1 MQSLEIKQVLNLFKN
16 NAKNISFLDIRE
28 RREYVHGFAFGSVN
42 CPLSKFKY
50 LIKELV
56 PDVNTTLILIGVK
69 NINQK
74 DQIQK
79 ILKKLKYDRSFF
91 IKGDYKIWK
100 KKKFPLWAGE
110 YTFSKAFGEWIE
122 ITSNIKNLY
131 AKQLYKI
138 HKKNHNYLQID
149 ARPKKEFEKF
159 SLPQSVQCSGGE
171 LPCYI
176 NNTEN
181 LRKNYIVHC
190 AGRTR
195 SIIAYQ
201 TLKDFNFKN
210 KKYVLNGGTQNWVL
224 NGFDRKFKN
233 RSKIKSI
240 KINYKNDLKLANSIA
255 KKFKIP
261 FTQIMNKQIN
271 SYNFQINSEIKN
283 FKKIPGWK
291 QVNATTLIQSTDK
304 FISSTNTKVLIFSN
318 IPSSAVFTVI
328 WLRRMGYQAIWQKK
342 NAHKIKKNY
351 KSTKPDPTYFFP
363 KRHLGS
369 KSDSKGY
376 LKWEHS
382 LIPTIKKW
390 GCKNPWLSANQKNL
404 SKVQHSIYKIYK
416 SFSLL
421 RI

>member
-1 MQSLEIKQVLNLFKN
+1 MQSLEIKQVLNLLKN
-16 NAKNISFLDIRE
+16 NTKNISFLDIRE
-28 RREYVHGFAFGSVN
+28 RKQYVHGFAFGSVN
-42 CPLSKFKY
+42 CPFSKFKY

-56 PDVNTTLILIGVK
+56 PDVNTILILIGIK
-69 NINQK
+69 NIYQK
-74 DQIQK
+74 DKIQK
-79 ILKKLKYDRSFF
+79 ILKKLKYNRSF
-91 IKGDYKIWK
+91 ILKGDYKIWK
-100 KKKFPLWAGE
+100 KQKFPLWAGE

-131 AKQLYKI
+131 AKELYKI

-171 LPCYI
+171 LPCFI
-176 NNTEN
+176 NNKEN
-181 LRKNYIVHC
+181 LRKNFIVHC

-233 RSKIKSI
+233 QSKIKLT
-240 KINYKNDLKLANSIA
+240 KINYKDDLKLANSIA

-261 FTQIMNKQIN
+261 STQIMNKQTN
-271 SYNFQINSEIKN
+271 SYNFQINSEIQN

-304 FISSTNTKVLIFSN
+304 FISSTNTRVLIFSN

-342 NAHKIKKNY
+342 NARKIKKNY

-390 GCKNPWLSANQKNL
+390 GCKNPWLSANQKDL

-416 SFSLL
+416 SF
-421 RI
+421 

>member
-1 MQSLEIKQVLNLFKN
+1 MQSLEIKRVLNLLKN
-16 NAKNISFLDIRE
+16 NTKNISFLDIRE
-28 RREYVHGFAFGSVN
+28 RKEYVHGFAFGSVN
-42 CPLSKFKY
+42 CPFSKFKY

-56 PDVNTTLILIGVK
+56 PDVNTTLILIGIK

-74 DQIQK
+74 TQIQK
-79 ILKKLKYDRSFF
+79 ILKKLKYHRSFI

-100 KKKFPLWAGE
+100 KYKFPIWAGE

-122 ITSNIKNLY
+122 ITSTIKNLY
-131 AKQLYKI
+131 AKELYKI
-138 HKKNHNYLQID
+138 HNQNHNYLQID

-233 RSKIKSI
+233 QSKITST
-240 KINYKNDLKLANSIA
+240 KINYKDDLKLANSIV

-261 FTQIMNKQIN
+261 TTQIMNKKTN

-342 NAHKIKKNY
+342 NARKIKKNY

-390 GCKNPWLSANQKNL
+390 GCKNPWLSANEKEL

-416 SFSLL
+416 NF
-421 RI
+421 

>member
-1 MQSLEIKQVLNLFKN
+1 MQSLEIKQVLSLLKN
-16 NAKNISFLDIRE
+16 NTKNISFLDIRE
-28 RREYVHGFAFGSVN
+28 RKEYVHGSAFGSVN
-42 CPLSKFKY
+42 CPFSKFKF
-50 LIKELV
+50 LINELV
-56 PDVNTTLILIGVK
+56 PDKNTKIILIGVK

-74 DQIQK
+74 KQIQK
-79 ILKKLKYDRSFF
+79 ILKKLKYHKSFI

-100 KKKFPLWAGE
+100 KYKFPFWAGE

-131 AKQLYKI
+131 AKELYKI

-233 RSKIKSI
+233 KSKIKST
-240 KINYKNDLKLANSIA
+240 KINYKDDLKLANSIA

-261 FTQIMNKQIN
+261 STQTMNKQTN

-304 FISSTNTKVLIFSN
+304 FISSTNTRVLIFSN
-318 IPSSAVFTVI
+318 IPSSAVFAVI
-328 WLRRMGYQAIWQKK
+328 WLRRMGYQAIWQKS
-342 NAHKIKKNY
+342 NARKIKKNY

-369 KSDSKGY
+369 KTDSKGY

-390 GCKNPWLSANQKNL
+390 GCKNPWLSANQKDL

-416 SFSLL
+416 SF
-421 RI
+421 

>member
-1 MQSLEIKQVLNLFKN
+1 MQYLEIEQAIKLLKN
-16 NAKNISFLDIRE
+16 NKKNISFLDIRE
-28 RREYVHGFAFGSVN
+28 RKQYVHGFAFGSVN
-42 CPLSKFKY
+42 CPFSKFKY

-56 PDVNTTLILIGVK
+56 PDLNTNLILIGVK
-69 NINQK
+69 NNNQTN
-74 DQIQK
+74 QIQK
-79 ILKKLKYDRSFF
+79 ILTKFRYCRSYI
-91 IKGDYKIWK
+91 IKGDYKNWK
-100 KKKFPLWAGE
+100 KHKFPLWAGE

-131 AKQLYKI
+131 AKELNKI

-176 NNTEN
+176 NNKEN
-181 LRKNYIVHC
+181 LKKNYIVHC

-201 TLKDFNFKN
+201 TLKDFDFEN

-224 NGFDRKFKN
+224 NGYDRKFKN
-233 RSKIKSI
+233 KSKIKST
-240 KINYKNDLKLANSIA
+240 KINYKDDLKLANSVA
-255 KKFKIP
+255 KKFNIP
-261 FTQIMNKQIN
+261 STHIESKQAN

-304 FISSTNTKVLIFSN
+304 FISSTNTKVLIFSH

-328 WLRRMGYQAIWQKK
+328 WLRRMGYQAIWQKR
-342 NAHKIKKNY
+342 NARNIKKNY

-363 KRHLGS
+363 RRHLGS

-376 LKWEHS
+376 LNWEHS

-390 GCKNPWLSANQKNL
+390 GCKNPWLSANQEDL
-404 SKVQHSIYKIYK
+404 SKVKHSIYKIYK
-416 SFSLL
+416 NF
-421 RI
+421 

>member
-1 MQSLEIKQVLNLFKN
+1 
-16 NAKNISFLDIRE
+16 
-28 RREYVHGFAFGSVN
+28 
-42 CPLSKFKY
+42 
-50 LIKELV
+50 
-56 PDVNTTLILIGVK
+56 LIGVK
-69 NINQK
+69 NNNQTN
-74 DQIQK
+74 QIQK
-79 ILKKLKYDRSFF
+79 ILTKFRYCRSYI
-91 IKGDYKIWK
+91 IKGDYKNWK
-100 KKKFPLWAGE
+100 KHKFPLWAGE

-122 ITSNIKNLY
+122 ITSNIKNIY
-131 AKQLYKI
+131 AKELNKI

-176 NNTEN
+176 NNKEN
-181 LRKNYIVHC
+181 LKKNYIVHC

-201 TLKDFNFKN
+201 TLKDFDFEN

-224 NGFDRKFKN
+224 NGYDRKFKN
-233 RSKIKSI
+233 KSKIKST
-240 KINYKNDLKLANSIA
+240 KINYKDDLKLANSVA
-255 KKFKIP
+255 KKFNIP
-261 FTQIMNKQIN
+261 STQIKSKQAN

-291 QVNATTLIQSTDK
+291 RVNATTLIQSTDK
-304 FISSTNTKVLIFSN
+304 FISSTNTKVLIFSH

-328 WLRRMGYQAIWQKK
+328 WLRRMGYQAIWQKR
-342 NAHKIKKNY
+342 NARKIKKNY

-363 KRHLGS
+363 RRHLGS

-376 LKWEHS
+376 LNWEHS

-390 GCKNPWLSANQKNL
+390 GCKNPWLSANREDL
-404 SKVQHSIYKIYK
+404 SKVKHSIYKIYK
-416 SFSLL
+416 NF
-421 RI
+421 

>member
-1 MQSLEIKQVLNLFKN
+1 MQSLEIKRVLNLLKN
-16 NAKNISFLDIRE
+16 NTKNISFLDIRE
-28 RREYVHGFAFGSVN
+28 RKEYVHGFAFGSVN
-42 CPLSKFKY
+42 CPFSKFKY

-56 PDVNTTLILIGVK
+56 PDVNTTLILIGIK
-69 NINQK
+69 NTYQK
-74 DQIQK
+74 DKIQK
-79 ILKKLKYDRSFF
+79 ILKKLKYDRSF
-91 IKGDYKIWK
+91 ILKGDYKIWK
-100 KKKFPLWAGE
+100 KQKFPLWAGE

-131 AKQLYKI
+131 AKELYKI

-171 LPCYI
+171 LPCFI
-176 NNTEN
+176 NNKEN
-181 LRKNYIVHC
+181 LRKNFIVHC

-233 RSKIKSI
+233 HSKIKST
-240 KINYKNDLKLANSIA
+240 KINHKDDLKLAHSIA

-261 FTQIMNKQIN
+261 STQTMNKQTN

-291 QVNATTLIQSTDK
+291 QVDATTLIQSTDK
-304 FISSTNTKVLIFSN
+304 FISSTNTRVLIFSN
-318 IPSSAVFTVI
+318 IPSSAVFAVI
-328 WLRRMGYQAIWQKK
+328 WLRRMGYQAIWQKS
-342 NAHKIKKNY
+342 NARKIKKNY

-390 GCKNPWLSANQKNL
+390 GCKNPWLSANQKDL

-416 SFSLL
+416 RF
-421 RI
+421 

>member
-1 MQSLEIKQVLNLFKN
+1 MLKI
-16 NAKNISFLDIRE
+16 
-28 RREYVHGFAFGSVN
+28 
-42 CPLSKFKY
+42 
-50 LIKELV
+50 LIK
-56 PDVNTTLILIGVK
+56 
-69 NINQK
+69 
-74 DQIQK
+74 K
-79 ILKKLKYDRSFF
+79 IKYKKYLKKLKYNRSFF

-100 KKKFPLWAGE
+100 KYKFPLWAGE

-131 AKQLYKI
+131 AKELYKI

-233 RSKIKSI
+233 QSKIKSI
-240 KINYKNDLKLANSIA
+240 KINYKDDLKLANSIA

-261 FTQIMNKQIN
+261 STQIMNKQTN
-271 SYNFQINSEIKN
+271 CYNFQINSEIKN

-304 FISSTNTKVLIFSN
+304 FISSTNTKILIFSN

-342 NAHKIKKNY
+342 NARKIKKNY

-390 GCKNPWLSANQKNL
+390 GCKNPWLSANQKDL

-416 SFSLL
+416 SF
-421 RI
+421 

>member
-1 MQSLEIKQVLNLFKN
+1 MQSLEIKQVLNILKN
-16 NAKNISFLDIRE
+16 NTKNISFLDIRK
-28 RREYVHGFAFGSVN
+28 RKEYVYGFAFGSVN
-42 CPLSKFKY
+42 CPFSKFKY

-56 PDVNTTLILIGVK
+56 PDINTTLILIGVK

-74 DQIQK
+74 NQIQK
-79 ILKKLKYDRSFF
+79 MLKKLKYHRSFI

-100 KKKFPLWAGE
+100 KYKFPIWAGE

-122 ITSNIKNLY
+122 ITSTIKNLY
-131 AKQLYKI
+131 AKELYKI
-138 HKKNHNYLQID
+138 HNQNHNYLQID

-233 RSKIKSI
+233 QSKITST
-240 KINYKNDLKLANSIA
+240 KINYKDDLKLANSIV

-261 FTQIMNKQIN
+261 TTQIMNKKTN

-318 IPSSAVFTVI
+318 IPSSAVFTII

-342 NAHKIKKNY
+342 NARKIKKNY
-351 KSTKPDPTYFFP
+351 KSIKPDPTYFFP

-390 GCKNPWLSANQKNL
+390 GCKNPWLSANQKDL

-416 SFSLL
+416 NF
-421 RI
+421 

>member
-1 MQSLEIKQVLNLFKN
+1 MQYLEIEQAIKLLKN
-16 NAKNISFLDIRE
+16 NKKNISFLDIRE
-28 RREYVHGFAFGSVN
+28 RKQYVHGFAFGSVN
-42 CPLSKFKY
+42 CPFSKFKY
-50 LIKELV
+50 LIKELA
-56 PDVNTTLILIGVK
+56 PDLNTNLILIGVK
-69 NINQK
+69 NNNQTN
-74 DQIQK
+74 QIQK
-79 ILKKLKYDRSFF
+79 ILTKFRYCRSYI
-91 IKGDYKIWK
+91 IKGDYKNWK
-100 KKKFPLWAGE
+100 KHKFPLWAGE

-131 AKQLYKI
+131 AKELNKI

-176 NNTEN
+176 NNKEN
-181 LRKNYIVHC
+181 LKKNYIVHC

-201 TLKDFNFKN
+201 TLKDFDFEN

-224 NGFDRKFKN
+224 NGYDRKFKN
-233 RSKIKSI
+233 KSKIKST
-240 KINYKNDLKLANSIA
+240 KINYKDDLKLANTVA
-255 KKFKIP
+255 KKFNIP
-261 FTQIMNKQIN
+261 LTHIESKKAN

-304 FISSTNTKVLIFSN
+304 FISSTNTKVLIFSH

-328 WLRRMGYQAIWQKK
+328 WLRRMGYQAIWQKR
-342 NAHKIKKNY
+342 NALNIKKNY

-363 KRHLGS
+363 RRHLGS

-376 LKWEHS
+376 LNWEHS

-390 GCKNPWLSANQKNL
+390 GCKNPWLSANQEDL
-404 SKVQHSIYKIYK
+404 SKVKHSIYKIYK
-416 SFSLL
+416 NF
-421 RI
+421 

>member
-1 MQSLEIKQVLNLFKN
+1 MQYLEIEQAIKLLKN
-16 NAKNISFLDIRE
+16 NKKNISFLDIRE
-28 RREYVHGFAFGSVN
+28 RKQYVHGFAFGSVN
-42 CPLSKFKY
+42 CPFSKFKY

-56 PDVNTTLILIGVK
+56 PDLNTNLILIGVK
-69 NINQK
+69 NNNQTN
-74 DQIQK
+74 QIQK
-79 ILKKLKYDRSFF
+79 ILTKFRYCRSY
-91 IKGDYKIWK
+91 IVKGDYKNWK
-100 KKKFPLWAGE
+100 KHKFPLWAGE

-122 ITSNIKNLY
+122 ITSNIKNIY
-131 AKQLYKI
+131 AKELNKI

-176 NNTEN
+176 NNKEN
-181 LRKNYIVHC
+181 LKKNYIVHC

-201 TLKDFNFKN
+201 TLKDFDFEN

-224 NGFDRKFKN
+224 NGYDRKFNNK
-233 RSKIKSI
+233 SKIKST
-240 KINYKNDLKLANSIA
+240 KINYKDDLKLANTVA
-255 KKFKIP
+255 KKFNIP
-261 FTQIMNKQIN
+261 STHIESKQAY

-304 FISSTNTKVLIFSN
+304 FISSTNTKVLIFSH

-328 WLRRMGYQAIWQKK
+328 WLRRMGYQAIWQKR
-342 NAHKIKKNY
+342 NALNIKKNY

-363 KRHLGS
+363 RRHLGS

-376 LKWEHS
+376 LNWEHS

-390 GCKNPWLSANQKNL
+390 GCKNPWLSANQEDL
-404 SKVQHSIYKIYK
+404 SKVKHSIYKIYK
-416 SFSLL
+416 NF
-421 RI
+421 

>member
-1 MQSLEIKQVLNLFKN
+1 MQYLEIEQAIKLLKN
-16 NAKNISFLDIRE
+16 NKKNISFLDIRE
-28 RREYVHGFAFGSVN
+28 RKQYVHGFAFGSVN
-42 CPLSKFKY
+42 CPFSKFKY

-56 PDVNTTLILIGVK
+56 PDLNTNLILIGVK
-69 NINQK
+69 NNNQTN
-74 DQIQK
+74 QIQK
-79 ILKKLKYDRSFF
+79 ILTKFRYCRSYI
-91 IKGDYKIWK
+91 IKGDYKNWK
-100 KKKFPLWAGE
+100 KHKFPLWAGE

-122 ITSNIKNLY
+122 ITSNIKNIY
-131 AKQLYKI
+131 AKELNKI

-176 NNTEN
+176 NNKEN
-181 LRKNYIVHC
+181 LKKNYIVHC

-201 TLKDFNFKN
+201 TLKDFDFEN

-224 NGFDRKFKN
+224 NGYDRKFNNK
-233 RSKIKSI
+233 SKIKST
-240 KINYKNDLKLANSIA
+240 KINYKDDLKLANSVA
-255 KKFKIP
+255 KKFNIP
-261 FTQIMNKQIN
+261 STQIESKQAN

-304 FISSTNTKVLIFSN
+304 FISSTNTKVLIFSH

-328 WLRRMGYQAIWQKK
+328 WLRRMGYQAIWQKR
-342 NAHKIKKNY
+342 NALNIKKNY

-363 KRHLGS
+363 RRHLGS

-376 LKWEHS
+376 LNWEHS

-390 GCKNPWLSANQKNL
+390 GCKNPWLSANQEDL
-404 SKVQHSIYKIYK
+404 SKVKHSIYKIYK
-416 SFSLL
+416 NF
-421 RI
+421 

>member
-1 MQSLEIKQVLNLFKN
+1 MQSLDIKQALSLLKN
-16 NAKNISFLDIRE
+16 NTKNISFLDIRE
-28 RREYVHGFAFGSVN
+28 RKEYVQGFAFGSVN
-42 CPLSKFKY
+42 CPFSKFKF

-56 PDVNTTLILIGVK
+56 PDTNTKIILIGVK

-74 DQIQK
+74 KQIQK
-79 ILKKLKYDRSFF
+79 ILKKLKYHKSFI

-100 KKKFPLWAGE
+100 KYKFPFWAGE

-131 AKQLYKI
+131 AKELYKI

-176 NNTEN
+176 NNTEK

-224 NGFDRKFKN
+224 NGFDRKFN
-233 RSKIKSI
+233 NQSKIKST
-240 KINYKNDLKLANSIA
+240 KINYKDDLKLANSIA

-261 FTQIMNKQIN
+261 STQIMNKQTN
-271 SYNFQINSEIKN
+271 FYYFQINSEIKN

-304 FISSTNTKVLIFSN
+304 FISSTNTRVLIFSN
-318 IPSSAVFTVI
+318 IPSSAVFAVI
-328 WLRRMGYQAIWQKK
+328 WLRRMGYQAMWQKS
-342 NAHKIKKNY
+342 NARKIKKNY

-369 KSDSKGY
+369 KADSKGY

-390 GCKNPWLSANQKNL
+390 GCKNPWLSANQKDL

-416 SFSLL
+416 SF
-421 RI
+421 

>member
-1 MQSLEIKQVLNLFKN
+1 MQSLEIKQVLNLLKN
-16 NAKNISFLDIRE
+16 NTKNISFLDIRE
-28 RREYVHGFAFGSVN
+28 RKEYVHGFAFGSVN
-42 CPLSKFKY
+42 CPFSKFKY

-56 PDVNTTLILIGVK
+56 PDVNTTLILIGIK
-69 NINQK
+69 NTYQK
-74 DQIQK
+74 DKIQK
-79 ILKKLKYDRSFF
+79 ILKKLKYDRSF
-91 IKGDYKIWK
+91 ILKGDYKIWK
-100 KKKFPLWAGE
+100 KQKFPLWAGE

-131 AKQLYKI
+131 AKELYKI

-171 LPCYI
+171 LPCFI
-176 NNTEN
+176 NNKEN
-181 LRKNYIVHC
+181 LRKNFIVHC

-233 RSKIKSI
+233 QSKIKST
-240 KINYKNDLKLANSIA
+240 KINYKDDLKLAHSIA

-261 FTQIMNKQIN
+261 STQTMNKQTN

-304 FISSTNTKVLIFSN
+304 FISSTNTKILIFSN

-342 NAHKIKKNY
+342 NARKIKKNY
-351 KSTKPDPTYFFP
+351 KSTKPDSTYFFP

-376 LKWEHS
+376 LEWEHS

-390 GCKNPWLSANQKNL
+390 GCKNPWLSANEKDL

-416 SFSLL
+416 NF
-421 RI
+421 

>member
-1 MQSLEIKQVLNLFKN
+1 MQYLEIEQAIKLLKN
-16 NAKNISFLDIRE
+16 NKKNISFLDIRE
-28 RREYVHGFAFGSVN
+28 RKQYVHGFAFGSVN

-56 PDVNTTLILIGVK
+56 PDLNTNLILIGAK
-69 NINQK
+69 NNNQTN
-74 DQIQK
+74 QIQK
-79 ILKKLKYDRSFF
+79 ILTKFRYCKSYI
-91 IKGDYKIWK
+91 IKGDYKNWK
-100 KKKFPLWAGE
+100 KHKFPLWAGE

-131 AKQLYKI
+131 AKELNKI

-171 LPCYI
+171 LPCFI
-176 NNTEN
+176 NNKEN
-181 LRKNYIVHC
+181 LKKNYIVHC

-201 TLKDFNFKN
+201 TLKDFDFEN

-224 NGFDRKFKN
+224 NGYDRKFKN
-233 RSKIKSI
+233 KSKIKST
-240 KINYKNDLKLANSIA
+240 KINYKDDLKLANSVA
-255 KKFKIP
+255 KKFNIP
-261 FTQIMNKQIN
+261 STQIVSKQTN
-271 SYNFQINSEIKN
+271 CYNFQINSEIKN

-304 FISSTNTKVLIFSN
+304 FISSTNTKVLIFSH

-328 WLRRMGYQAIWQKK
+328 WLRRMGYQAIWQKR
-342 NAHKIKKNY
+342 NARNIKKNY

-363 KRHLGS
+363 RRHLGS
-369 KSDSKGY
+369 KSDSRGY
-376 LKWEHS
+376 LNWEHS

-390 GCKNPWLSANQKNL
+390 GCKKPWLSANQEGL
-404 SKVQHSIYKIYK
+404 SKVKHPIYKIYK
-416 SFSLL
+416 NF
-421 RI
+421 

>member
-1 MQSLEIKQVLNLFKN
+1 MQSLEIKQVLNILKN
-16 NAKNISFLDIRE
+16 NTKNISFLDIRK
-28 RREYVHGFAFGSVN
+28 RKEYVYGFAFGSVN
-42 CPLSKFKY
+42 CPFSKFKY

-56 PDVNTTLILIGVK
+56 PDINTTLILIGVK

-74 DQIQK
+74 NQIQK
-79 ILKKLKYDRSFF
+79 MLKKLKYHRSFI

-100 KKKFPLWAGE
+100 KYKFPIWAGE

-122 ITSNIKNLY
+122 ITSTIKNLY
-131 AKQLYKI
+131 AKELYKI
-138 HKKNHNYLQID
+138 HNQNHNYLQID

-233 RSKIKSI
+233 QSKITST
-240 KINYKNDLKLANSIA
+240 KINYKDDLKLANSIA

-261 FTQIMNKQIN
+261 TTQIMNKKTN

-342 NAHKIKKNY
+342 NARKIKKNY

-390 GCKNPWLSANQKNL
+390 GCKNPWLSANQKDL

-416 SFSLL
+416 NF
-421 RI
+421 

>member
-1 MQSLEIKQVLNLFKN
+1 MQYLEIEQAIKLLKN
-16 NAKNISFLDIRE
+16 NKKNISFLDIRE
-28 RREYVHGFAFGSVN
+28 RKQYVHGFAFGSVN
-42 CPLSKFKY
+42 CPFSKFKY
-50 LIKELV
+50 LIKELA
-56 PDVNTTLILIGVK
+56 PDLNTNLILIGVK
-69 NINQK
+69 NNNQTN
-74 DQIQK
+74 QIQK
-79 ILKKLKYDRSFF
+79 ILTKFRYCRSYI
-91 IKGDYKIWK
+91 IKGDYKNWK
-100 KKKFPLWAGE
+100 KHKLPLWAGE

-131 AKQLYKI
+131 AKELNKI

-176 NNTEN
+176 NNKEN
-181 LRKNYIVHC
+181 LKKNYIVHC

-201 TLKDFNFKN
+201 TLKDFDFEN

-224 NGFDRKFKN
+224 NGYDRKFKN
-233 RSKIKSI
+233 KSKIKST
-240 KINYKNDLKLANSIA
+240 KINYKDDLKLANTVA
-255 KKFKIP
+255 KKFNIP
-261 FTQIMNKQIN
+261 STHIESKQAN

-304 FISSTNTKVLIFSN
+304 FISSTNTKVLIFSH

-328 WLRRMGYQAIWQKK
+328 WLRRMGYQAIWQKR
-342 NAHKIKKNY
+342 NALNIKKNY

-363 KRHLGS
+363 RRHLGS

-376 LKWEHS
+376 LNWEHS

-390 GCKNPWLSANQKNL
+390 GCKNPWLSANREDL
-404 SKVQHSIYKIYK
+404 SKVKHSIYKIYK
-416 SFSLL
+416 NF
-421 RI
+421 

>member
-1 MQSLEIKQVLNLFKN
+1 MQYLEIEQAIKLLKN
-16 NAKNISFLDIRE
+16 NKKNISFLDIRE
-28 RREYVHGFAFGSVN
+28 RKQYVHGFAFGSVN
-42 CPLSKFKY
+42 CPFSKFKY

-56 PDVNTTLILIGVK
+56 PDLNTNLILIGVK
-69 NINQK
+69 NNNQTN
-74 DQIQK
+74 QIQK
-79 ILKKLKYDRSFF
+79 ILTKFRYCRSYI
-91 IKGDYKIWK
+91 IKGDYKNWK
-100 KKKFPLWAGE
+100 KHKFPLWAGE

-122 ITSNIKNLY
+122 ITSNIKNIY
-131 AKQLYKI
+131 AKELNKI

-176 NNTEN
+176 NNKEN
-181 LRKNYIVHC
+181 LKKNYIVHC

-201 TLKDFNFKN
+201 TLKDFDFEN

-224 NGFDRKFKN
+224 NGYDRKFNNK
-233 RSKIKSI
+233 SKIKST
-240 KINYKNDLKLANSIA
+240 KINYKDDLKLANTVA
-255 KKFKIP
+255 KKFNIP
-261 FTQIMNKQIN
+261 LTHIESKKAN

-304 FISSTNTKVLIFSN
+304 FISSTNTKVLIFSH

-328 WLRRMGYQAIWQKK
+328 WLRRMGYQAIWQKR
-342 NAHKIKKNY
+342 NALNIKKNY

-363 KRHLGS
+363 RRHLGS

-376 LKWEHS
+376 LNWEHS

-390 GCKNPWLSANQKNL
+390 GCKNPWLSANQEDL
-404 SKVQHSIYKIYK
+404 SKVKHSIYKIYK
-416 SFSLL
+416 NF
-421 RI
+421 

>member
-1 MQSLEIKQVLNLFKN
+1 MQYLEIEQAIKLLKN
-16 NAKNISFLDIRE
+16 NKKNISFLDIRE
-28 RREYVHGFAFGSVN
+28 RKQYVHGFAFGSVN

-56 PDVNTTLILIGVK
+56 PDLNTNLILIGAK
-69 NINQK
+69 NNNQTN
-74 DQIQK
+74 QIQK
-79 ILKKLKYDRSFF
+79 ILTKFRYCKSYI
-91 IKGDYKIWK
+91 IKGDYKNWK
-100 KKKFPLWAGE
+100 KHKFPLWAGE

-122 ITSNIKNLY
+122 ITSNIKNIY
-131 AKQLYKI
+131 AKELNKI

-171 LPCYI
+171 LPCFI
-176 NNTEN
+176 NNKEN
-181 LRKNYIVHC
+181 LKKNYIVHC

-233 RSKIKSI
+233 QSKIKST
-240 KINYKNDLKLANSIA
+240 KINYKDDLKLANSIA

-261 FTQIMNKQIN
+261 STQIMNKETN
-271 SYNFQINSEIKN
+271 CYNFQINSEIKN

-291 QVNATTLIQSTDK
+291 QVNATMLIQSTDK
-304 FISSTNTKVLIFSN
+304 FISSTNTEVLIFSN
-318 IPSSAVFTVI
+318 IPSSAVFAVI
-328 WLRRMGYQAIWQKK
+328 WLRRMGYQAVWQKS
-342 NAHKIKKNY
+342 NARKIKKNY

-369 KSDSKGY
+369 KADSKGY

-390 GCKNPWLSANQKNL
+390 GCKNPWLSANEKEL

-416 SFSLL
+416 NF
-421 RI
+421 

>member
-1 MQSLEIKQVLNLFKN
+1 MQSLEIKQVLNLLKN
-16 NAKNISFLDIRE
+16 NTKNISFLDIRE
-28 RREYVHGFAFGSVN
+28 RKEYVHGFAFGSVN
-42 CPLSKFKY
+42 CPFSKFKY

-56 PDVNTTLILIGVK
+56 PDVNTILILIGIK
-69 NINQK
+69 NIYQK
-74 DQIQK
+74 DKIQK
-79 ILKKLKYDRSFF
+79 ILKKLKYDRSF
-91 IKGDYKIWK
+91 ILKGDYKIWK
-100 KKKFPLWAGE
+100 KQKFPLWAGE

-131 AKQLYKI
+131 AKELYKI

-171 LPCYI
+171 LPCFI
-176 NNTEN
+176 NNKEN
-181 LRKNYIVHC
+181 LRKNFIVHC

-233 RSKIKSI
+233 QSKIKST
-240 KINYKNDLKLANSIA
+240 KINYKEDLKLAHSIA

-261 FTQIMNKQIN
+261 STQTMNKQTN

-304 FISSTNTKVLIFSN
+304 FISSTNTKILIFSN

-342 NAHKIKKNY
+342 NARKIKKNY
-351 KSTKPDPTYFFP
+351 KSTKPDSTYFFP

-390 GCKNPWLSANQKNL
+390 GCKNPWLSANEKDL

-416 SFSLL
+416 NF
-421 RI
+421 

>member
-1 MQSLEIKQVLNLFKN
+1 MQYLEIEQAIKLLKN
-16 NAKNISFLDIRE
+16 NKKNISFLDIRE
-28 RREYVHGFAFGSVN
+28 RKQYVHGFAFGSVN
-42 CPLSKFKY
+42 CPFSKFKY

-56 PDVNTTLILIGVK
+56 PDLNTNLILIGVK
-69 NINQK
+69 NNNQTN
-74 DQIQK
+74 QIQK
-79 ILKKLKYDRSFF
+79 ILTKFRYCRSYI
-91 IKGDYKIWK
+91 IKGDYKNWK
-100 KKKFPLWAGE
+100 KHKFPLWAGE

-131 AKQLYKI
+131 AKELNKI

-176 NNTEN
+176 NNKEN
-181 LRKNYIVHC
+181 LKKNYIVHC

-201 TLKDFNFKN
+201 TLKDFDFEN

-224 NGFDRKFKN
+224 NGYDRKFNNK
-233 RSKIKSI
+233 SKIKST
-240 KINYKNDLKLANSIA
+240 KINYKDDLKLANTVA
-255 KKFKIP
+255 KKFNIP
-261 FTQIMNKQIN
+261 LTHIESKKAN

-304 FISSTNTKVLIFSN
+304 FISSTNTKVLIFSH

-328 WLRRMGYQAIWQKK
+328 WLRRMGYQAIWQKR
-342 NAHKIKKNY
+342 NALNIKKNY

-363 KRHLGS
+363 RRHLGS

-376 LKWEHS
+376 LNWEHS

-390 GCKNPWLSANQKNL
+390 GCKNPWLSANQEDL
-404 SKVQHSIYKIYK
+404 SKVKHSIYKIYK
-416 SFSLL
+416 NF
-421 RI
+421 

>member
-1 MQSLEIKQVLNLFKN
+1 MQSLEIKQVLNLLKN
-16 NAKNISFLDIRE
+16 NTKNISFLDINE
-28 RREYVHGFAFGSVN
+28 RKEYVHGFAFGSVN
-42 CPLSKFKY
+42 CPFSIFKY

-56 PDVNTTLILIGVK
+56 PDVNTTLILIGIK

-74 DQIQK
+74 TQIQK
-79 ILKKLKYDRSFF
+79 ILKKLKYHRSFI

-100 KKKFPLWAGE
+100 KNKFPLWAGE

-131 AKQLYKI
+131 AKELYKI

-171 LPCYI
+171 LPCFI
-176 NNTEN
+176 NNKEN

-195 SIIAYQ
+195 SIIACQ

-233 RSKIKSI
+233 QSKIKST
-240 KINYKNDLKLANSIA
+240 KINYKDDLKLANSIA

-261 FTQIMNKQIN
+261 SSQIMNKHIN

-342 NAHKIKKNY
+342 NACKINKNY

-390 GCKNPWLSANQKNL
+390 GCKNPWLSANQKDL
-404 SKVQHSIYKIYK
+404 SKVQHPIYKIYK
-416 SFSLL
+416 SFNLS
-421 RI
+421 RV

>member
-1 MQSLEIKQVLNLFKN
+1 MQSLEIKQVLNLLKN
-16 NAKNISFLDIRE
+16 NTKNISFLDIRE
-28 RREYVHGFAFGSVN
+28 RKEYVHGFAFGTVN
-42 CPLSKFKY
+42 CPFSKFKY

-74 DQIQK
+74 TQIQK
-79 ILKKLKYDRSFF
+79 ILKKLKYHRSFL

-100 KKKFPLWAGE
+100 KKKFPLWSGE
-110 YTFSKAFGEWIE
+110 HTFSKAFGEWIE

-131 AKQLYKI
+131 AKELYKI
-138 HKKNHNYLQID
+138 HKKKHNYLQID

-233 RSKIKSI
+233 QSKITST
-240 KINYKNDLKLANSIA
+240 KINYKNDLKLANNIA

-261 FTQIMNKQIN
+261 STQIMNKQT
-271 SYNFQINSEIKN
+271 SYYNFQINSEIKN

-328 WLRRMGYQAIWQKK
+328 WLRRMGYQAIWQKS
-342 NAHKIKKNY
+342 NARKIKKNY

-369 KSDSKGY
+369 KTDSKGY

-390 GCKNPWLSANQKNL
+390 GCKNPWLSASKKDL

-416 SFSLL
+416 SF
-421 RI
+421 

>member
-1 MQSLEIKQVLNLFKN
+1 MQSLEIKQVLNVLKN
-16 NAKNISFLDIRE
+16 NTKNISFLDIRE
-28 RREYVHGFAFGSVN
+28 RKEYVYGFAFGSVN
-42 CPLSKFKY
+42 CPFSKFKY

-56 PDVNTTLILIGVK
+56 PDINTTLILIGVK

-74 DQIQK
+74 NQIQK
-79 ILKKLKYDRSFF
+79 MLKKLKYHRSFI

-100 KKKFPLWAGE
+100 KYKFPLWAGE

-122 ITSNIKNLY
+122 ITSTIKNLY
-131 AKQLYKI
+131 AKELYKI

-176 NNTEN
+176 NNAEN

-233 RSKIKSI
+233 QSKITST
-240 KINYKNDLKLANSIA
+240 KINYKDDLKLANSIA
-255 KKFKIP
+255 KKFGIP
-261 FTQIMNKQIN
+261 TTQIMNKKTN

-342 NAHKIKKNY
+342 NARKIKKNY

-390 GCKNPWLSANQKNL
+390 GCKNPWLSANQKDL

-416 SFSLL
+416 NF
-421 RI
+421 

>member
-1 MQSLEIKQVLNLFKN
+1 MQSLEIKRVLNLLKN
-16 NAKNISFLDIRE
+16 NSKNISFLDIRE
-28 RREYVHGFAFGSVN
+28 RKEYVHGFAFGSVN

-56 PDVNTTLILIGVK
+56 PDKNTKIILIGVK

-79 ILKKLKYDRSFF
+79 ILKKLKYNRSFF

-100 KKKFPLWAGE
+100 KYKFPLWAGE

-131 AKQLYKI
+131 AKELYKI

-233 RSKIKSI
+233 QSKIKST
-240 KINYKNDLKLANSIA
+240 KINYKDDLKLANSIA

-261 FTQIMNKQIN
+261 STQIINKQTN
-271 SYNFQINSEIKN
+271 CYNFQINSEIKN

-304 FISSTNTKVLIFSN
+304 FISSTNTKILIFSN

-342 NAHKIKKNY
+342 NARKIKKNY

-390 GCKNPWLSANQKNL
+390 GCKNPWLSANQKDL

-416 SFSLL
+416 SF
-421 RI
+421 

>member
-1 MQSLEIKQVLNLFKN
+1 MQYLEIEQAIKLLKN
-16 NAKNISFLDIRE
+16 NKKNISFLDIRE
-28 RREYVHGFAFGSVN
+28 RKQYVHGFAFGSVN

-56 PDVNTTLILIGVK
+56 PDLNTNLILIGAK
-69 NINQK
+69 NNNQTN
-74 DQIQK
+74 QIQK
-79 ILKKLKYDRSFF
+79 ILTKFRYCKSYI
-91 IKGDYKIWK
+91 IKGDYKNWK
-100 KKKFPLWAGE
+100 KHKFPLWAGE

-131 AKQLYKI
+131 AKELHKI

-171 LPCYI
+171 LPCFI
-176 NNTEN
+176 NNKEN
-181 LRKNYIVHC
+181 LKKNYIVHC

-233 RSKIKSI
+233 QSKIKST
-240 KINYKNDLKLANSIA
+240 KINYKDDLKLANSIA

-261 FTQIMNKQIN
+261 STQIMNKETN
-271 SYNFQINSEIKN
+271 CYNFQINSEIKN

-291 QVNATTLIQSTDK
+291 QVNATMLIQSTDK

-318 IPSSAVFTVI
+318 IPSSAVFAVI
-328 WLRRMGYQAIWQKK
+328 WLRRMGYQAVWQKS
-342 NAHKIKKNY
+342 NARKIKKNY
-351 KSTKPDPTYFFP
+351 KSTKPDPTYFIQ

-369 KSDSKGY
+369 KADSKGY

-390 GCKNPWLSANQKNL
+390 GCKNPWLSANEKEL

-416 SFSLL
+416 NF
-421 RI
+421 